1 MVFRQKINK
10 GIILAAGDGSRLGS
24 LTLTCPKVL
33 LPVQDRKPLITYPI
47 QALAAA
53 GIREIAIVVGYLG
66 DKVIETLGN
75 GRKFGVKLQYI
86 RNPDYLSGNA
96 FSAYK
101 AEDWMQGDPIA
112 LCMGDHLIERKLVKH
127 LLDNSQTLNE
137 TLCVDYAPA
146 QYHQLDEAT
155 KVTVDSTGA
164 IKGIG
169 KDLVYWDALDAGVFL
184 LTENFFR
191 ALRKLIHQ
199 GGTGVEIT
207 DVIQFLVSH
216 GYRFDTCNV
225 SGYSWM
231 DVDTEK
237 DLNVARM

>member
-1 MVFRQKINK
+1 VVLRQKIDK
-10 GIILAAGDGSRLGS
+10 GVILAAGDGSRLGT
-24 LTLTCPKVL
+24 LTLTHPKVL
-33 LPVQDRKPLITYPI
+33 LPVHDRKPLITYPI

-53 GIREIAIVVGYLG
+53 GIREIAIVIGYLG

-75 GRKFGVKLQYI
+75 GHQFGVKLQYI
-86 RNPDYLSGNA
+86 HNPDYLGGNA

-101 AEDWMQGDPIA
+101 AEDWIQGAPVA
-112 LCMGDHLIERKLVKH
+112 LCMGDHLIEKKLVKH

-137 TLCVDYAPA
+137 TLCVDYVPA

-155 KVTVDSTGA
+155 KVTVNNTGA
-164 IKGIG
+164 IKDIG
-169 KDLVYWDALDAGVFL
+169 KELVYWDALDAGVFI

-191 ALRKLIHQ
+191 ALHRLVHQ

-207 DVIQFLVSH
+207 NVIQFLVSQ
-216 GYRFDTCNV
+216 GYRFDTCNI

-231 DVDTEK
+231 DVDTKE
-237 DLNVARM
+237 DLNMARI